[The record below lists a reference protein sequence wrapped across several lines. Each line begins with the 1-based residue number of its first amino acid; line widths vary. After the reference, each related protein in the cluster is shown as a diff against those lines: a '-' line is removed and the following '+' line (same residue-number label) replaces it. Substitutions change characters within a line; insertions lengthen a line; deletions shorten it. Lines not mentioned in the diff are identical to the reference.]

1 MKYGI
6 TAVFGGYLAAT
17 LGDQLLFPDG
27 ERGWGILT
35 QSLTLVACAVA
46 MLLVWLGRVRAGALL
61 TIGAVWVE
69 LHAGIPH
76 VGIDLSA
83 LIPLPVL
90 VSGAGILLGVRAAFI
105 LAGLSSVTIVLL
117 SWGSAA
123 LGLGPG
129 LGAPRAPY
137 LWLVVTVSMFVAA
150 ALVHLGLDAFGRV
163 LAAARASERRLAD
176 LLESAPDGVLAAE
189 VTGLVVSANP
199 AAAAIL
205 ERPRDELLGRPLR
218 EVLEPACYDA
228 EDVRTLRALLRS
240 EEQRSIEL
248 RLRAGSGDARWA
260 ETVVGPV
267 HWADGSVG
275 RQVTL
280 RDTTERQRAVAS
292 ERSLRMQL
300 EHAQRLEALGRL
312 AGGVAHEFNNLLTVV
327 GGSAELLLQRTEG
340 EAAELAGDIM
350 QAQTRGATLTRQM
363 LAFARKEATQP
374 SRLDLGATMRELEPL
389 LRRFL
394 TEDKHISLRVV
405 GDVPMVRADRGQVEQ
420 LLVNLVTNAR
430 DAMALPGH
438 VVVGLAGPGAR
449 QQWGTSTPWVVAEGY
464 VELWVED
471 TGRGMDPDVV
481 ARACEPFFTTKPPGE
496 GTGLGL
502 AVVHGIVAQSGGT
515 LEILSKPGR
524 GTRVVVRLPAAKTE

>member
-27 ERGWGILT
+27 ERGWGIAT
-35 QSLTLVACAVA
+35 QTLTLVACGLA
-46 MLLVWLGRVRAGALL
+46 MLLVWRGRVRAGALL
-61 TIGAVWVE
+61 TIGSVWVE
-69 LHAGIPH
+69 LHSGIPA

-105 LAGLSSVTIVLL
+105 LAGLSSATIVLL

-129 LGAPRAPY
+129 LGTPRAPY
-137 LWLVVTVSMFVAA
+137 LWLVVTVTMFVAA

-163 LAAARASERRLAD
+163 LAAARASERRVAD

-199 AAAAIL
+199 AAAAL
-205 ERPRDELLGRPLR
+205 LGRSKDDLLGRPLR
-218 EVLEPACYDA
+218 EVLEAACYDGD
-228 EDVRTLRALLRS
+228 DVRALRALLRS
-240 EEQRSIEL
+240 EEQRSAEL
-248 RLRAGSGDARWA
+248 RLQPKTGEARWA

-327 GGSAELLLQRTEG
+327 GGAAELLLQRTSG
-340 EAAELAGDIM
+340 EAAELASDILK
-350 QAQTRGATLTRQM
+350 AQGRGAALTRQM
-363 LAFARKEATQP
+363 LAFARKETTRP
-374 SRLDLGATMRELEPL
+374 RSLELRSTILDLEPL
-389 LRRFL
+389 LKRFL
-394 TEDKHISLRVV
+394 DEDRRLTLRL
-405 GDVPMVRADRGQVEQ
+405 DPEVPLVRADRAQVEQ
-420 LLVNLVTNAR
+420 VLVNLVTNAR
-430 DAMALPGH
+430 DAMEAPGH
-438 VVVGLAGPGAR
+438 VVVGLAGPGAP
-449 QQWGTSTPWVVAEGY
+449 QHWGPSMHWVVAEGS

-471 TGRGMDPDVV
+471 TGRGMEPDVA

-524 GTRVVVRLPAAKTE
+524 GTRVVVRLPVAKTE